1 MKSFVVNARRAA
13 FGWPFYVTWNLAAY
27 TKEQEGPSAKAKV
40 AVWSFLLV
48 TFTTALWAS
57 AWFIAL
63 CTIGQ
68 VVS

>member
-27 TKEQEGPSAKAKV
+27 TKEQDGPSAKVRV
-40 AVWSFLLV
+40 AAWSFLLV
-48 TFTTALWAS
+48 TFTTALWTA
-57 AWFIAL
+57 AWLLAL
-63 CTIGQ
+63 WMAWQ

>member
-1 MKSFVVNARRAA
+1 MKSFVVNATRAA

-27 TKEQEGPSAKAKV
+27 TKEQDGPSAKVKV
-40 AVWSFLLV
+40 AVCGILLM

-63 CTIGQ
+63 WTIGK
-68 VVS
+68 S